1 MSAAAMDDDIF
12 HAFRS
17 VGMSEEIA
25 AKLAKIIPRRDE
37 VVTKADLDAERE
49 DRAAD
54 READR
59 EVFAAKSKAD
69 REHFAAGKDV
79 AVLQSE
85 MTDVKAAIVRIDKSI
100 ERIDK
105 TFVSM
110 REMIARSDER
120 INGIRTV
127 LLAIFVPLH
136 LLTLTT
142 MFGLLTRGILWG
154 VAP

>member
-1 MSAAAMDDDIF
+1 MPAAAMDDDIF

-49 DRAAD
+49 ADLDTKRKD
-54 READR
+54 REAER
-59 EVFAAKSKAD
+59 EAD

-142 MFGLLTRGILWG
+142 MFGLLTRGILWA

>member
-1 MSAAAMDDDIF
+1 MSAAAMDDEFF

-37 VVTKADLDAERE
+37 VVTKADLDAE
-49 DRAAD
+49 

-136 LLTLTT
+136 LLTLTA